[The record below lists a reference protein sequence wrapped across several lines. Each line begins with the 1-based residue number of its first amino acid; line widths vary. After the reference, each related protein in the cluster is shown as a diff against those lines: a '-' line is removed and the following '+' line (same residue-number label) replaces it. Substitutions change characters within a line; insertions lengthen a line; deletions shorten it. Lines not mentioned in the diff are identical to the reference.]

1 MWYKLAFSHPKQ
13 PFIRLISSNIKKKK
27 IDYSRFP
34 ELNEKDLR
42 ENFVRGDG
50 PGGQA
55 TNKTSN
61 CVVLTHIPT
70 NIIVKCHMTRYLIKN
85 REEARKILL
94 NKLDE
99 HYNKEMSV
107 ENQIK
112 RIEKELS
119 LKRELKDKK
128 LRNLKSEFKKKL
140 EEENKPEIS

>member
-1 MWYKLAFSHPKQ
+1 MK
-13 PFIRLISSNIKKKK
+13 NK
-27 IDYSRFP
+27 IDFSRVP
-34 ELNEKDLR
+34 KLNENELR
-42 ENFVRGDG
+42 EDFVRGDG

-70 NIIVKCHMTRYLIKN
+70 NIVVKCHVTRYLKRN

-99 HYNKEMSV
+99 FYNKEMSV

-112 RIEKELS
+112 GIEKCKS
-119 LKRELKDKK
+119 LKRQSKHEKLKK
-128 LRNLKSEFKKKL
+128 LKSEFKHKL
-140 EEENKPEIS
+140 EDENKSEIS